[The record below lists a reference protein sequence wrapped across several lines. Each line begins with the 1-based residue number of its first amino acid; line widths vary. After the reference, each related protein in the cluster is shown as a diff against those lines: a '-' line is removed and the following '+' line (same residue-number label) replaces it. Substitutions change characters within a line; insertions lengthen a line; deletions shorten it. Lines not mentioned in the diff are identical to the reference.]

1 MKYVTQKAETL
12 VVKSV
17 AYIFKRERIK
27 LYLISL
33 LSGEKSVLK

>member
-1 MKYVTQKAETL
+1 MKYVTQEAETL

-27 LYLISL
+27 LFISHF
-33 LSGEKSVLK
+33 SAQW